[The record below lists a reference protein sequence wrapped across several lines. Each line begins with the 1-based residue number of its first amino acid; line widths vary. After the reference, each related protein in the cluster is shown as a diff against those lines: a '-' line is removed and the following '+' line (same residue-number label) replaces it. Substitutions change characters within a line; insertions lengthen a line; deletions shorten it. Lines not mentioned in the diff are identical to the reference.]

1 MANPKFVAVFSDIGG
16 VLGTN
21 GWDTELRLRI
31 AERFRCDKEEIQARH
46 RLMFDSYER
55 GYMTFEQ
62 YLLRVFFATP
72 RPFTI
77 DEVRQFAYGESIP
90 WHDNINL
97 LRRVKAANNL
107 KIGLISNE
115 GEGLTEHRVR
125 KFGLRE
131 LADFLVFSYFVHMR
145 KPDLEIWNLAL
156 NLAQV
161 DPSETIYIDDRE
173 MFAEVAA
180 EMGFTAICHV
190 SLEKTR
196 DRLLQL
202 GLRVPDQV

>member
-1 MANPKFVAVFSDIGG
+1 
-16 VLGTN
+16 
-21 GWDTELRLRI
+21 
-31 AERFRCDKEEIQARH
+31 
-46 RLMFDSYER
+46 
-55 GYMTFEQ
+55 
-62 YLLRVFFATP
+62 
-72 RPFTI
+72 
-77 DEVRQFAYGESIP
+77 
-90 WHDNINL
+90 
-97 LRRVKAANNL
+97 
-107 KIGLISNE
+107 LISNE